1 MKFFIRWPE
10 SKKKNVSLL
19 INKREFRS
27 KISVVYKFVIESFV
41 RFIGTI
47 GIRKQC
53 MSCFASR
60 SCFRSWRGSV
70 WSLFSFFSFYLQSST
85 LLNKFWF
92 SFFGISQSTHSSS
105 KCILDAS
112 ICLVSFLSFPP
123 SFRQFFRN
131 KCLSKLYRFKLD
143 NRFRHG

>member
-1 MKFFIRWPE
+1 MSHFLLTNENFDLRYRLFI
-10 SKKKNVSLL
+10 SSSSN
-19 INKREFRS
+19 
-27 KISVVYKFVIESFV
+27 
-41 RFIGTI
+41 
-47 GIRKQC
+47 
-53 MSCFASR
+53 R
-60 SCFRSWRGSV
+60 SCDSLELLVSVNNVCPVSPVDRVSVLDEDVGSV

>member
-1 MKFFIRWPE
+1 MSHFLLTNENFDLRYRLFI
-10 SKKKNVSLL
+10 SSSSN
-19 INKREFRS
+19 
-27 KISVVYKFVIESFV
+27 
-41 RFIGTI
+41 
-47 GIRKQC
+47 
-53 MSCFASR
+53 R
-60 SCFRSWRGSV
+60 SCDSLELLVSV
-70 WSLFSFFSFYLQSST
+70 NNVCPVSPVDRVSVLDEVLFGLFFLSFLFT
-85 LLNKFWF
+85 CNPLLNKFWF